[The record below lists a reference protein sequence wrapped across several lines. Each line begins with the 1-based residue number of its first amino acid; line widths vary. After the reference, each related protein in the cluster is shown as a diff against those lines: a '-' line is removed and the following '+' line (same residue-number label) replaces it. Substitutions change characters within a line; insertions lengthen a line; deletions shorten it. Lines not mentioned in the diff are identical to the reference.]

1 MAAPTLFT
9 SVWEG
14 DFHVRSGVWVR
25 RLWRKIWRLVRFLL
39 PPKPVLTS
47 LEGKILASAWVVA
60 ALTTLSVALAQ
71 GVRMF
76 ILSALAVLFGTLAAL
91 WMLDGLARR

>member
-1 MAAPTLFT
+1 VK
-9 SVWEG
+9 SEVWA
-14 DFHVRSGVWVR
+14 S
-25 RLWRKIWRLVRFLL
+25 RLWRKTWRAVRFLL

-47 LEGKILASAWVVA
+47 LEGKILASAWAVA
-60 ALTTLSVALAQ
+60 ALTTLSVALVQ

-76 ILSALAVLFGTLAAL
+76 LLSALAVLFGTLAAL

>member
-1 MAAPTLFT
+1 VL
-9 SVWEG
+9 
-14 DFHVRSGVWVR
+14 SGVRVR
-25 RLWRKIWRLVRFLL
+25 RLWRKAWRATRLLL

-47 LEGKILASAWVVA
+47 LEGKILASAWTLA

-71 GVRMF
+71 GLRMF
-76 ILSALAVLFGTLAAL
+76 LLSALAVLFGTLAAL